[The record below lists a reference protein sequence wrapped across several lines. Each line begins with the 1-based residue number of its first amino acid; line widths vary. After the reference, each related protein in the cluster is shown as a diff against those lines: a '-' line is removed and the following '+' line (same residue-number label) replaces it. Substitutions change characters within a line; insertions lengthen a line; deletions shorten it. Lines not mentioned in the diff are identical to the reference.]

1 MAGNQ
6 GSTQRL
12 PNGNTL
18 VSNARGTI
26 YEFAPN
32 GSTVW
37 SMSASCSK
45 ATRYALTYLD
55 MITGTQDKNGIISKN
70 QGLHVHSNPTTGA
83 VHISL
88 NNGIKNTKLQ
98 IFTLNGQEVFS
109 GIINSNNYIWNTHNQ
124 SNGLYLV
131 RVTAG
136 NNSISR
142 YIHMVR

>member
-1 MAGNQ
+1 MGNNQ

-37 SMSASCSK
+37 SMSVSCSK
-45 ATRYALTYLD
+45 ATRYSLTYLD
-55 MITGTQDKNGIISKN
+55 MTTNTKEKNDVFSKN
-70 QGLHVHSNPTTGA
+70 QGLNIYSNPITGA

-88 NNGIKNTKLQ
+88 DNAPKNAKLQ

-109 GIINSNNYIWNTHNQ
+109 GNINKNNLIWNAHNQ
-124 SNGLYLV
+124 STGIYVV
-131 RVTAG
+131 RVKQELPL
-136 NNSISR
+136 
-142 YIHMVR
+142 